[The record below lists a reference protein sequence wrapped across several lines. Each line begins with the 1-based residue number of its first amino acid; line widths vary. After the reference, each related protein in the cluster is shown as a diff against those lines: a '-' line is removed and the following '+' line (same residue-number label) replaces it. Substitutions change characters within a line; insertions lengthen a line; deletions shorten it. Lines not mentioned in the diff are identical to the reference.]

1 MVDTRD
7 LKSLGHC
14 GCTSSSL
21 VSGTSLLLDFQQ
33 EGFFVVRFLLEKGI
47 LFSVSSY
54 DNPWLFQNSFSS
66 FLLVHEDT
74 QAIDSFW
81 VTILNE
87 LISMEDIIKYC
98 CLVNFPT
105 AQESFLKPFRIGLR
119 AGFFAVYRTVINKKQ
134 RSSLLDDLCERNGVS
149 CMKRF

>member
-7 LKSLGHC
+7 FKSLGHY

-54 DNPWLFQNSFSS
+54 DNP
-66 FLLVHEDT
+66 
-74 QAIDSFW
+74 
-81 VTILNE
+81 
-87 LISMEDIIKYC
+87 
-98 CLVNFPT
+98 
-105 AQESFLKPFRIGLR
+105 
-119 AGFFAVYRTVINKKQ
+119 
-134 RSSLLDDLCERNGVS
+134 
-149 CMKRF
+149 